1 MQIRIYAL
9 NGLRLVSSGSI
20 SPTVVARREPYEI
33 TLGSLV
39 QSTVQPIISG
49 AARPLSVSLPRRD
62 EKRNDAAEEMDW
74 EPETPATVT
83 WTTQQLETPKK
94 ITRRT
99 AQALANLQS
108 SVTSASTV
116 PPSPLDDWTRFRN
129 DIMTETMPNLA
140 IEPSATEAISA
151 RGQQERLN
159 VLDLPTETFRT
170 AYAFCALLR
179 ILAMINALAAGS
191 SGTVRGLLADTATTM
206 EMIASVG
213 ARLGARHRKQVSQ
226 SCPDPSY

>member
-83 WTTQQLETPKK
+83 WTTQRLETPKK

-99 AQALANLQS
+99 AQAPTNLQS
-108 SVTSASTV
+108 SVTSVSTV

-129 DIMTETMPNLA
+129 DIMTETMPNPA
-140 IEPSATEAISA
+140 IGLSATQAVVT
-151 RGQQERLN
+151 RDQRVRLN
-159 VLDLPTETFRT
+159 VFDLPTETFRT

-179 ILAMINALAAGS
+179 ILAMINALATGS

-213 ARLGARHRKQVSQ
+213 ARLGARLRKQVSQ

>member
-39 QSTVQPIISG
+39 QSALQPILSG

-62 EKRNDAAEEMDW
+62 KKRNDAAEEMDW
-74 EPETPATVT
+74 EPETPATIT

-94 ITRRT
+94 TTRRT
-99 AQALANLQS
+99 AQALTNLQS
-108 SVTSASTV
+108 SATSPSTV

-226 SCPDPSY
+226 LCPDPSY